1 MSAPLELTPIDSA
14 LRSDR
19 NTQLALMLARELWVI
34 KDRLMT
40 LEAVLSARGESVSAL
55 IDAHQPDAALAAS
68 LQTERQRLIGEIMAS
83 LEAPGDRR

>member
-68 LQTERQRLIGEIMAS
+68 LQAERQRLIGEIMAS